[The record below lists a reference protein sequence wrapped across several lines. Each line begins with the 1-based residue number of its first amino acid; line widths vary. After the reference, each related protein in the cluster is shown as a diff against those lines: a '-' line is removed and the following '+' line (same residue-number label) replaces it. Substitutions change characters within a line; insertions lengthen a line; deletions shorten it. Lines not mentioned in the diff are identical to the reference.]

1 MVLVGSCAERF
12 GFECKASCL
21 ERGTAECQRD
31 ARRLIAISERLS
43 GEDNRIPFRTIAGL
57 LQIPTR
63 NLVQRL
69 RRSSVG
75 WSSGSAVDDFRSGW
89 RRPHIDHDNLPSR
102 ARLT

>member
-43 GEDNRIPFRTIAGL
+43 GEDNRILFRTIAET
-57 LQIPTR
+57 PTC

-69 RRSSVG
+69 RQSSVG